1 MESKQQYD
9 PGAAHWHIDKRV
21 NVGHL
26 ITTLMLAASVFAWGS
41 AIDRRVAIVEASVV
55 QNEKDNARQDVA
67 LKESATLIR
76 DDLRMLKEEIRELGR
91 KLEDSPRYK
100 NGGR

>member
-1 MESKQQYD
+1 MDRELET
-9 PGAAHWHIDKRV
+9 PFGGGHWALDRRV

-41 AIDRRVAIVEASVV
+41 AIDKRVAVVEAAVV
-55 QNEKDNARQDVA
+55 QNEKDNTRQDSA

-76 DDLRMLKEEIRELGR
+76 DDLRAMREELREISR
-91 KLEDSPRYK
+91 KLEERGRAPR
-100 NGGR
+100 